1 MSTLC
6 SVLIYRKRERQ
17 KWIYKSKANI
27 IKKSIIVN
35 INDKICTI
43 KINQAKNMPFSAYTF
58 LLILEIA
65 IIENTME
72 AIKSKKDKI
81 DNIDNIGNIGNIGN
95 IRNKG
100 INENKKLKPP
110 ANKA

>member
-1 MSTLC
+1 MLTVG

-35 INDKICTI
+35 INDKICII
-43 KINQAKNMPFSAYTF
+43 KINQAKNMPFSAYPF
-58 LLILEIA
+58 LLISEIA

-81 DNIDNIGNIGNIGN
+81 DNIGNIGN